1 MVKPLLSIATSR
13 NLLLVAVATALAA
26 AVYAVPRR
34 LQQHNTDNSK
44 THSPPAAQNAA
55 ALISSANAD
64 GQAASSES
72 NIPTWSAPADVQMLS
87 EKGWEEPAA
96 RAVIDFHAP
105 LLQRLYE
112 ESPPDYRDLI
122 RRLGLLAGSEHGLA
136 RTRLVQFPELAG
148 LMANAAEIDA
158 TAPSRLA
165 TVIRN
170 DPDAPTLI
178 GMFTLAAEPRDAI
191 RLCGLIESER
201 QLLLS
206 LVEHDSLDLACWL
219 EPSEVNA
226 SAATAYRHWV
236 GDLLRG
242 ALRDGS
248 GEALD
253 RAALVLTIHAGAVAN
268 LLDTDLTFRDAF
280 ATNLVPRFEKLIDG
294 VDDDGFQQ
302 QALLVDSR
310 IWAFLHKHP
319 HHAEEMIGRVG
330 PLAMD
335 VLLDPRFQDV
345 EPQVIGLF
353 RHADTAVVDGLL
365 DERVRDNP
373 RFIDFLQRPLDDE
386 TRACGLRVLA
396 STPEDA
402 GNLLKYWATL
412 DSTALGEEMADPP
425 TGMATMLPGYATV
438 ALLRKAAQGRT
449 VTMWDVAMAGADAAE
464 TFLLVKGGGATLK
477 MVGSKARN
485 AATRSV
491 GRRTAE
497 RVGRETA
504 DEGVELLPWM
514 LEAGHGAVRRTMA
527 EVRDRMVIDAT
538 SIVRGMYSRSGVGRD
553 TFRLIDG
560 LDARVFMRRDRRVV
574 IDLAGEHTLG
584 RYLQE
589 TAKRA
594 ARVSATEGD
603 PTEGLL
609 VETADALMA
618 ARQNTAAWWMGTG
631 DGAFTRQ
638 LRQKAPR

>member
-1 MVKPLLSIATSR
+1 MYSR
-13 NLLLVAVATALAA
+13 TLLLVATAAALAA
-26 AVYAVPRR
+26 AVYAVPSRW
-34 LQQHNTDNSK
+34 LQHDPRNGETP
-44 THSPPAAQNAA
+44 SPTAAQGAVT
-55 ALISSANAD
+55 LIASATSD
-64 GQAASSES
+64 DQAASSVS
-72 NIPTWSAPADVQMLS
+72 NTGTWSASTAVQMLVD
-87 EKGWEEPAA
+87 KGWDEPAA
-96 RAVIDFHAP
+96 RAVIDFYSP
-105 LLQRLYE
+105 LLERLHE
-112 ESPPDYRDLI
+112 ESPPDYQDLF
-122 RRLGLLAGSEHGLA
+122 RRLGLLAGTEHSLA
-136 RTRLVQFPELAG
+136 RSRLMQLPELAG
-148 LMANAAEIDA
+148 LMANAAEID
-158 TAPSRLA
+158 TKAPSRLA

-178 GMFTLAAEPRDAI
+178 GMFTLAAEARDAI

-206 LVEHDSLDLACWL
+206 LAEHDSLDLACWL
-219 EPSEVNA
+219 EPPEVNT

-242 ALRDGS
+242 SLRDGA

-253 RAALVLTIHAGAVAN
+253 RAALILTIHADAVAN
-268 LLDTDLTFRDAF
+268 LLDTDSTFRDVF

-302 QALLVDSR
+302 QALLVDPR
-310 IWAFLHKHP
+310 IWTFLHKYP
-319 HHAEEMIGRVG
+319 HHAEELIGRVG

-335 VLLDPRFQDV
+335 VLLDPRFRDI

-373 RFIDFLQRPLDDE
+373 RFIDFLQRPLDDQ
-386 TRACGLRVLA
+386 TRARGLRVLA

-412 DSTALGEEMADPP
+412 NSNALGEEMADPP
-425 TGMATMLPGYATV
+425 TGVATMLPGYATV

-449 VTMWDVAMAGADAAE
+449 VTMSDVGMVGADAAE

-477 MVGSKARN
+477 MIAANARN
-485 AATRSV
+485 AATKSV

-504 DEGVELLPWM
+504 KEGVELLPWM
-514 LEAGHGAVRRTMA
+514 LEAGHGAVRRAMA

-538 SIVRGMYSRSGVGRD
+538 PIVRGMYSRSGVGRD

-560 LDARVFMRRDRRVV
+560 LDARVFMRQDRRVV

-584 RYLQE
+584 RYLHE

-594 ARVSATEGD
+594 ARVVATEDD